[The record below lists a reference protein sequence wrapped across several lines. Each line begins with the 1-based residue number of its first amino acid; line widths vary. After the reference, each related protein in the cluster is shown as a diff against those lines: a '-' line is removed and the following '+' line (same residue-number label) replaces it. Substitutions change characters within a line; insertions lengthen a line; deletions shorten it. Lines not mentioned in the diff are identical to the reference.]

1 MKELVNQAMSVKQ
14 LSQRLATLESE
25 VEMLKKTIEDL
36 KAHYRKDDTGPSG
49 EEDDGSWYS
58 NHGHGD

>member
-1 MKELVNQAMSVKQ
+1 MKELINQALCVKQ
-14 LSQRLATLESE
+14 LSQRVTRLEDE
-25 VEMLKKTIEDL
+25 IEALKKTIKNL
-36 KAHYRKDDTGPSG
+36 KAQYEKDTHGPSG